1 MVKNAFG
8 GSKSKSLARKHESSS
23 SSSHLRMI
31 QDPSEK
37 FAIVQKIFGGSICQ
51 VFCDDLLTR
60 QAIIRGKFRGK
71 GKRHNII
78 SSGSLVLVGLRDFS
92 HSLVCDII
100 EVYSPTDFIS
110 ISQKPSF
117 PSSIISFHFNLH
129 NHNNTH
135 NNSDNLFIFD
145 NFSNTQQLESTIHD
159 THDIHDTHSTHD
171 TNDTNNDAFD
181 FYDI

>member
-37 FAIVQKIFGGSICQ
+37 FAIVKKIFGGSICQ

-129 NHNNTH
+129 NH
-135 NNSDNLFIFD
+135 SDNHSDNNLFLFD
-145 NFSNTQQLESTIHD
+145 NSSDDTQQLEPTIHH
-159 THDIHDTHSTHD
+159 TH
-171 TNDTNNDAFD
+171 DTNNDAFD

>member
-8 GSKSKSLARKHESSS
+8 GSKSKSVARKHETST
-23 SSSHLRMI
+23 SHFLRMI

-37 FAIVQKIFGGSICQ
+37 FAIVKKIFGGSICQ
-51 VFCDDLLTR
+51 VVCDDLITR

-78 SSGSLVLVGLRDFS
+78 SSGTLVLVGLRDFS

-100 EVYSPTDFIS
+100 EVYSPTEFIS

-117 PSSIISFHFNLH
+117 PFSLLSFDNN
-129 NHNNTH
+129 NHNNH
-135 NNSDNLFIFD
+135 NNNNNLILFDNLY
-145 NFSNTQQLESTIHD
+145 
-159 THDIHDTHSTHD
+159 
-171 TNDTNNDAFD
+171 TNNELSNSHIDISPSIDSDSHHTHTDSFD
-181 FYDI
+181 FNDI

>member
-8 GSKSKSLARKHESSS
+8 GSKSKSIARKHETSTSQFI
-23 SSSHLRMI
+23 RMI

-37 FAIVQKIFGGSICQ
+37 FAIVKKIFGGSICQ

-78 SSGSLVLVGLRDFS
+78 SSGTLVLVGLRDFS
-92 HSLVCDII
+92 HSLICDII
-100 EVYSPTDFIS
+100 EVYSPTEFYS

-117 PSSIISFHFNLH
+117 PSFILH
-129 NHNNTH
+129 NNIQQHH
-135 NNSDNLFIFD
+135 DDDFIFD
-145 NFSNTQQLESTIHD
+145 NSTSHIELSNSHI
-159 THDIHDTHSTHD
+159 DISPSIDPDSHITTDPD
-171 TNDTNNDAFD
+171 PFD
-181 FYDI
+181 FNDI

>member
-8 GSKSKSLARKHESSS
+8 GSKSKSIARKHETSTSQFI
-23 SSSHLRMI
+23 RMI

-37 FAIVQKIFGGSICQ
+37 FAIVKKIFGGSICQ

-78 SSGSLVLVGLRDFS
+78 SSGTLVLVGLRDFS
-92 HSLVCDII
+92 HSLICDII
-100 EVYSPTDFIS
+100 EVYSPTEFYS

-117 PSSIISFHFNLH
+117 PSFILH
-129 NHNNTH
+129 NNIQQHH
-135 NNSDNLFIFD
+135 DDDFLFD
-145 NFSNTQQLESTIHD
+145 NSTSHNELSNSHIDISPSIDPDSHI
-159 THDIHDTHSTHD
+159 THTDS
-171 TNDTNNDAFD
+171 FD
-181 FYDI
+181 FNDI

>member
-8 GSKSKSLARKHESSS
+8 GSKSKSIARKHETSTSQFI
-23 SSSHLRMI
+23 RMI

-37 FAIVQKIFGGSICQ
+37 FAIVKKIFGGSICQ

-78 SSGSLVLVGLRDFS
+78 SSGTLVLVGLRDFS
-92 HSLVCDII
+92 HSLICDII
-100 EVYSPTDFIS
+100 EVYSPTEFYS

-117 PSSIISFHFNLH
+117 PSFILH
-129 NHNNTH
+129 NNIQQHH
-135 NNSDNLFIFD
+135 DDDFLFD
-145 NFSNTQQLESTIHD
+145 NSTSHNEQ
-159 THDIHDTHSTHD
+159 TSSTHFD
-171 TNDTNNDAFD
+171 NNHDHDSHITTDSDPFD
-181 FYDI
+181 FNDI

>member
-8 GSKSKSLARKHESSS
+8 GSKSKSVARKHETSTSQF
-23 SSSHLRMI
+23 LRMI

-37 FAIVQKIFGGSICQ
+37 FAIVKKIFGGSICQ

-78 SSGSLVLVGLRDFS
+78 SSGTLVLVGLRDFS
-92 HSLVCDII
+92 HSLICDII
-100 EVYSPTDFIS
+100 EVYSPTEFIS

-117 PSSIISFHFNLH
+117 PFSLLH
-129 NHNNTH
+129 NNIQQHH
-135 NNSDNLFIFD
+135 DDDFIFD
-145 NFSNTQQLESTIHD
+145 NSTSHEHPS
-159 THDIHDTHSTHD
+159 TSTSTSTHFD
-171 TNDTNNDAFD
+171 NNHDHDHDSHITHTDSFD
-181 FYDI
+181 FNDI

>member
-8 GSKSKSLARKHESSS
+8 GSKSKSVARKHETST
-23 SSSHLRMI
+23 SHFLRMI

-37 FAIVQKIFGGSICQ
+37 FAIVNKIFGGSICQ
-51 VFCDDLLTR
+51 VFCDDSITR

-78 SSGSLVLVGLRDFS
+78 SSGTLVLVGLRDFS

-100 EVYSPTDFIS
+100 EVYSPTEFIS

-117 PSSIISFHFNLH
+117 PSSLIHYNTLQLQLH
-129 NHNNTH
+129 NNIQHH
-135 NNSDNLFIFD
+135 EHQFLFD
-145 NFSNTQQLESTIHD
+145 N
-159 THDIHDTHSTHD
+159 STHELSNYHID
-171 TNDTNNDAFD
+171 SSPSIDSDSHHTHTDFD
-181 FYDI
+181 FNDI

>member
-8 GSKSKSLARKHESSS
+8 GSKSKSIARKHETSTSQFI
-23 SSSHLRMI
+23 RMI

-37 FAIVQKIFGGSICQ
+37 FAIVKKIFGGSICQ

-78 SSGSLVLVGLRDFS
+78 SSGTLVLVGLRDFS
-92 HSLVCDII
+92 HSLICDII
-100 EVYSPTDFIS
+100 EVYSPTEFYS

-117 PSSIISFHFNLH
+117 PSFILSFDSNNNNNNNNNNLILF
-129 NHNNTH
+129 
-135 NNSDNLFIFD
+135 DNLY
-145 NFSNTQQLESTIHD
+145 
-159 THDIHDTHSTHD
+159 
-171 TNDTNNDAFD
+171 TNNELSNSHIDISPSIDPDSHITTDSDPFD
-181 FYDI
+181 FNDI

>member
-8 GSKSKSLARKHESSS
+8 GSKSKSIARKHETSTSQFI
-23 SSSHLRMI
+23 RMI

-37 FAIVQKIFGGSICQ
+37 FAIVKKIFGGSICQ

-78 SSGSLVLVGLRDFS
+78 SSGTLVLVGLRDFS
-92 HSLVCDII
+92 HSLICDII
-100 EVYSPTDFIS
+100 EVYSPTEFYS

-117 PSSIISFHFNLH
+117 PSFILH
-129 NHNNTH
+129 NNIQQHH
-135 NNSDNLFIFD
+135 DDDFLFD
-145 NFSNTQQLESTIHD
+145 NSTSHEQ
-159 THDIHDTHSTHD
+159 TSSTHFD
-171 TNDTNNDAFD
+171 NSPSIDPDSHITIDSDPFD
-181 FYDI
+181 FNDI

>member
-23 SSSHLRMI
+23 TSHFIRMI

-51 VFCDDLLTR
+51 VFCDDLITR

-78 SSGSLVLVGLRDFS
+78 SSGTLVLVGLRDFS

-100 EVYSPTDFIS
+100 EVYSPNDFIS

-117 PSSIISFHFNLH
+117 PSSILSFHFNLH
-129 NHNNTH
+129 NHNPH
-135 NNSDNLFIFD
+135 NPHNHNPDNNNLFLFD
-145 NFSNTQQLESTIHD
+145 NSEQLPTHTSTLSHTDTSLSNHTDS
-159 THDIHDTHSTHD
+159 
-171 TNDTNNDAFD
+171 FD
-181 FYDI
+181 FSDI

>member
-23 SSSHLRMI
+23 TSHFIRMI

-51 VFCDDLLTR
+51 VFCDDLITR

-78 SSGSLVLVGLRDFS
+78 SSGTLVLVGLRDFS

-100 EVYSPTDFIS
+100 EVYSPNDFIS

-117 PSSIISFHFNLH
+117 PSSILSFHFNLH
-129 NHNNTH
+129 NHNPD
-135 NNSDNLFIFD
+135 NNPDNNNLFLFD
-145 NFSNTQQLESTIHD
+145 NSEQLLPTTLTD
-159 THDIHDTHSTHD
+159 THTLSHTDTTLSNHTDS
-171 TNDTNNDAFD
+171 FD
-181 FYDI
+181 FSDI

>member
-8 GSKSKSLARKHESSS
+8 GSKSKSVARKHETSTSQF
-23 SSSHLRMI
+23 LRMI

-37 FAIVQKIFGGSICQ
+37 FAIVKKIFGGSICQ
-51 VFCDDLLTR
+51 VFCDDLITR

-78 SSGSLVLVGLRDFS
+78 SSGTLVLVGLRDFS

-100 EVYSPTDFIS
+100 EVYSPTEFIS

-117 PSSIISFHFNLH
+117 PSFISFDN
-129 NHNNTH
+129 NHKLLQH
-135 NNSDNLFIFD
+135 HDDIFLFD
-145 NFSNTQQLESTIHD
+145 NSTSHEP
-159 THDIHDTHSTHD
+159 TSTSTSSTHLD
-171 TNDTNNDAFD
+171 NSFD
-181 FYDI
+181 FNDI

>member
-23 SSSHLRMI
+23 TSHFIRMI

-51 VFCDDLLTR
+51 VFCDDLITR

-78 SSGSLVLVGLRDFS
+78 SSGTLVLVGLRDFS
-92 HSLVCDII
+92 HSLICDII
-100 EVYSPTDFIS
+100 EVYSPNDFIS

-117 PSSIISFHFNLH
+117 PSSILSFHFNLH
-129 NHNNTH
+129 NHNHNTH
-135 NNSDNLFIFD
+135 NPDNNNLFLFD
-145 NFSNTQQLESTIHD
+145 NSELLLPTTPTLSTD
-159 THDIHDTHSTHD
+159 THTLPHSSD
-171 TNDTNNDAFD
+171 SFD
-181 FYDI
+181 FSDI

>member
-8 GSKSKSLARKHESSS
+8 GSKSKSVARKHETATSNF
-23 SSSHLRMI
+23 LRMI

-37 FAIVQKIFGGSICQ
+37 FAIVKKIFGGSICQ

-78 SSGSLVLVGLRDFS
+78 SSGTLVLVGLRDFS

-100 EVYSPTDFIS
+100 EVYSPSEFIS

-117 PSSIISFHFNLH
+117 PFSLLH
-129 NHNNTH
+129 NNIQQHH
-135 NNSDNLFIFD
+135 DDHFIFD
-145 NFSNTQQLESTIHD
+145 NSTSQPELP
-159 THDIHDTHSTHD
+159 TTSTSSTHLD
-171 TNDTNNDAFD
+171 NSFD
-181 FYDI
+181 FNDI